1 MPSQPTV
8 ECVASHKARLIQDAT
23 ATVPYRSLS
32 QISQVRGQELQRVA
46 STAET
51 LTAQAPSPGM
61 VPAAEASAAGSLA
74 SLSTQVH
81 TFCPATLISRA
92 GQGCKEKDGWSRRT
106 ATPR

>member
-1 MPSQPTV
+1 M
-8 ECVASHKARLIQDAT
+8 
-23 ATVPYRSLS
+23 
-32 QISQVRGQELQRVA
+32 A

-81 TFCPATLISRA
+81 TLCPDLMCGPGLQREGWVEWKNSHAALITPCQALKLAVARAAT
-92 GQGCKEKDGWSRRT
+92 
-106 ATPR
+106 